1 MENERLT
8 IHYSGR
14 VQGVGFRWT
23 TVRALAGLP
32 VTGYVRNLDDGRVE
46 MVLEGRPEH
55 NLEALSRV
63 REALGRRI
71 RDEKRSSSPPT
82 GEFDGFG
89 IRR

>member
-14 VQGVGFRWT
+14 VQGVGFRWK
-23 TVRALAGLP
+23 TVRVLEGLP

-46 MVLEGRPEH
+46 MVLEGSPQH
-55 NLEALSRV
+55 NLEALRRV
-63 REALGRRI
+63 QGALGRLI
-71 RDEKRSSSPPT
+71 RDEKRTSGPPT